1 MNFTYTIY
9 CDINITAIIIRVIA
23 FTVKKNVLY
32 CTYKLWDS
40 SVTRTDTI
48 NDLGIQLDLKL
59 HFRAHVRQHFLPIR
73 KDAGLN
79 KFITYSFAILDSLLI
94 LYFNLVRPKL
104 KYSSTVWSS
113 ITSTDAKKLNR
124 FQRKL
129 VALCQYLFSTYDHV
143 TDEGFLTFLKLLTL
157 HNRRLFLDA
166 LFLFLFV

>member
-1 MNFTYTIY
+1 MNFNFTIY
-9 CDINITAIIIRVIA
+9 CNINITAIIIRVIA
-23 FTVKKNVLY
+23 FTGKTNVLY
-32 CTYKLWDS
+32 YTYKLWDS

-48 NDLGIQLDLKL
+48 KDLGVQLDAKL
-59 HFRAHVRQHFLPIR
+59 HFRAHVRRHFLPIR

-79 KFITYSFAILDSLLI
+79 RSITYSFATLDSLLI
-94 LYFNLVRPKL
+94 SYFNLVRTKL

-113 ITSTDAKKLNR
+113 ITSTDAKKLER
-124 FQRKL
+124 IQRKL
-129 VALCQYLFSTYDHV
+129 VAVCQYLFSTYDHV